1 MHILGD
7 HGEENISPACRHRSD
22 DAENIAA
29 VHEGTDLY
37 SNATACRVDD
47 DVYNLCPELFDFRSR
62 FKFNFIFSHINLN
75 SFRYKYSFIRDI
87 LIKQS
92 VDYFSI
98 SESKLDDSFTN
109 AQFHIPDFVC
119 YRQDLTSS
127 SGGLLIYVRADLPH
141 RRLNHRPHSRQVT
154 GARCTGGRGSPVMS

>member
-1 MHILGD
+1 MNILSG
-7 HGEENISPACRHRSD
+7 HGEENVSPACRHGSD

-37 SNATACRVDD
+37 FNATACRVDD

-75 SFRYKYSFIRDI
+75 
-87 LIKQS
+87 
-92 VDYFSI
+92 
-98 SESKLDDSFTN
+98 

-119 YRQDLTSS
+119 YRQDFTSS
-127 SGGLLIYVRADLPH
+127 SEGLLI
-141 RRLNHRPHSRQVT
+141 
-154 GARCTGGRGSPVMS
+154 